1 MSKKI
6 IILKMDGRKME
17 FEDSYWGWQHLQDYV
32 TREVKQRTPQ
42 KIKTIRI
49 GSLLDTKGK
58 VAP

>member
-1 MSKKI
+1 MSKRI
-6 IILKMDGRKME
+6 IVLKMDGRKME

-32 TREVKQRTPQ
+32 TREVKRRTPQ

>member
-1 MSKKI
+1 MSTRI
-6 IILKMDGRKME
+6 IVLKTEGLNPE
-17 FEDSYWGWQHLQDYV
+17 FEDSYWRWQHLLDYV
-32 TREVKQRTPQ
+32 SRELKQRTPQ